1 MKIDHIPNEDSGD
14 DYIDTKQLN
23 TDLRLN
29 QKLDSISIL
38 WLGTD
43 SQKEEERQKSWLSTL
58 EAIER
63 DITML
68 NNDFKFKRLI
78 RLVDQKYGNQKID
91 FNDIYKLDLGAQG
104 PWLQIAH
111 SIKTELQDMT
121 ALKQKNSQL

>member
-68 NNDFKFKRLI
+68 NNDFKFRRLI

-91 FNDIYKLDLGAQG
+91 FNDIYKLDLGA
-104 PWLQIAH
+104 
-111 SIKTELQDMT
+111 
-121 ALKQKNSQL
+121 